1 MVNSSNNDLKLN
13 RPIIIN
19 FKTNAKIFKVNFE
32 LSNIIS
38 GNFPHVG
45 VTARE
50 GIAVLYRRLNEKNY
64 YNMDVMSRHKSF
76 TLDFR
81 EILPDDDFFEVLIYG
96 PILSQLEYF
105 DIELSHNFRIEVIKR
120 DSCKNILIGGGL
132 HSFGIGCT
140 TSGVMFPNII
150 GRKFNSN
157 IINISQYDS
166 NFLKVLYDTY
176 KDIDLPKCDLGILEL
191 DYFNQNEK
199 ILDEYLINVVNLF
212 KSKCD
217 KLICWYTLPP
227 DDSYRK
233 NHIHDLLNQ
242 NFNKNELIIKD
253 LSCLYNKEYLN
264 KCTFSK
270 NFINDTANICIFK
283 ELSKIIGEL

>member
-32 LSNIIS
+32 LSNIVK

-81 EILPDDDFFEVLIYG
+81 EILPGDDFFEVLIYG

-105 DIELSHNFRIEVIKR
+105 DIERITQFRYWMYYFRSYVPKHYW
-120 DSCKNILIGGGL
+120 K
-132 HSFGIGCT
+132 
-140 TSGVMFPNII
+140 
-150 GRKFNSN
+150 
-157 IINISQYDS
+157 
-166 NFLKVLYDTY
+166 KV
-176 KDIDLPKCDLGILEL
+176 
-191 DYFNQNEK
+191 
-199 ILDEYLINVVNLF
+199 
-212 KSKCD
+212 
-217 KLICWYTLPP
+217 
-227 DDSYRK
+227 
-233 NHIHDLLNQ
+233 
-242 NFNKNELIIKD
+242 
-253 LSCLYNKEYLN
+253 
-264 KCTFSK
+264 
-270 NFINDTANICIFK
+270 
-283 ELSKIIGEL
+283 